1 MFKAISAANRH
12 FAASSANTAEGYSF
26 CPYFM
31 SAAAVL
37 TGDAIVVASIF
48 IIASVR
54 VLSVQVSALAVAALL
69 VGVAV
74 IISHDNLITRH
85 KLSEP
90 RD

>member
-1 MFKAISAANRH
+1 MLKAIGAANRH
-12 FAASSANTAEGYSF
+12 FAASSANAAEGYSF

-54 VLSVQVSALAVAALL
+54 ALSVQASALAVAALL